1 MEVTFLTPA
10 KRRGSQRRVAAGE
23 TLAPQSND
31 PEEKTMIESVVTL
44 VWHTMVILSGMTV
57 LVGAGL
63 CAVHASNPEGREVVH
78 RTAGA

>member
-31 PEEKTMIESVVTL
+31 PEEKRMIESVVTL
-44 VWHTMVILSGMTV
+44 VWQTMAILSGMA
-57 LVGAGL
+57 LIVGAGL
-63 CAVHASNPEGREVVH
+63 CAVEASNPEARKIIH
-78 RTAGA
+78 RTARA